1 MDQEGLSGHQACW
14 MKCLSEFDFEV
25 LYVPGKE
32 NMLPDVLSQMS
43 MNLMHLGP
51 SGHKM
56 NTSSVT
62 WT

>member
-1 MDQEGLSGHQACW
+1 

-32 NMLPDVLSQMS
+32 NMLPDVLSQIS

>member
-1 MDQEGLSGHQACW
+1 
-14 MKCLSEFDFEV
+14 MKCLSEFDFKV
-25 LYVPGKE
+25 LYVPGEE
-32 NMLPDVLSQMS
+32 NVLPDVLSWIS

-51 SGHKM
+51 SSCKR